1 METIINSSHTRMK
14 SHELGTAI
22 LKASALLLSAL
33 LSLLPAV
40 SQAQSPDQKPIKIGI
55 LSDMSG
61 PYADQ
66 AGLGSVEAAR
76 MAIEEMGG
84 KIDNRPIELVSAD
97 HQHKTDVAL
106 GIVRR
111 WFDLDGVDVVA
122 DMPNSGVALAVQQ
135 LTRER
140 NKIALFATAATTE
153 LTGKQCSPNG
163 IQWVYDAY
171 SNAAGL
177 AKALIKQGQKSWY
190 FITVDYALGQ
200 SLELEASKAIR
211 QAGGSIVG
219 AVRHPLNTAD
229 FSSYLVH
236 ASETPAQVIAL
247 ANAGADTIN
256 SLKQAKEFGLM
267 NKPDRTLVTP
277 LVYISDIH
285 SLGLDLAG
293 GLTFVEGFYW
303 DFDDQTRAWSKRFFD
318 RRGAMPTMT
327 HAGVYSQVRHYLQA
341 VRDTGTSDA
350 QAVLA
355 KMRATPVND
364 FFSHGGQ
371 IRADGRMVHDMLL
384 VQVKRP
390 NEQKYP
396 WDYYKIVTVIPGSEA
411 FRPLSESECPLVR

>member
-1 METIINSSHTRMK
+1 M
-14 SHELGTAI
+14 
-22 LKASALLLSAL
+22 LKRSKLLALAFSMA
-33 LSLLPAV
+33 LPAAAL
-40 SQAQSPDQKPIKIGI
+40 AQSAERKPIKIGV

-76 MAIEEMGG
+76 MAIEDMGG
-84 KIDNRPIELVSAD
+84 KVGDRNIELVSAD

-106 GIVRR
+106 SIVRR
-111 WFDLDGVDVVA
+111 WFDVEGVDVVT

-135 LTRER
+135 LTKDR

-177 AKALIKQGQKSWY
+177 AKALIKQGKKSWY

-200 SLELEASKAIR
+200 SLELEATKAIK
-211 QAGGSIVG
+211 QAGGSVVG

-236 ASETPAQVIAL
+236 AADAPAQVIAL

-267 NKPDRTLVTP
+267 SKPDRTLVTP

-285 SLGLDLAG
+285 SMGLDLAG

-303 DFDDQTRAWSKRFFD
+303 DLDDQTRAWSKRFFD

-327 HAGVYSQVRHYLQA
+327 HAGVYSEVRHYLEA
-341 VRDTGTSDA
+341 VKAAGTSDT
-350 QAVLA
+350 QPVLA
-355 KMRATPVND
+355 KMKSTPVND
-364 FFSHGGQ
+364 FFAHGGEV
-371 IRADGRMVHDMLL
+371 RADGRMVHDMLL

-390 NEQKYP
+390 DEQKYP
-396 WDYYKIVTVIPGSEA
+396 WDYYKVIAVIPGAEA
-411 FRPLSESECPLVR
+411 FRPLSESECPLVAH

>member
-1 METIINSSHTRMK
+1 MPSITMLLFCT
-14 SHELGTAI
+14 
-22 LKASALLLSAL
+22 LLLAFSAT
-33 LSLLPAV
+33 AE
-40 SQAQSPDQKPIKIGI
+40 AQPVDQRPIKIGV

-66 AGLGSVEAAR
+66 AGAGSVEAAR
-76 MAIEEMGG
+76 MAIEDAGG
-84 KIDNRPIELVSAD
+84 KIGGRNIELLSAD

-106 GIVRR
+106 SIVRR
-111 WFDLDGVDVVA
+111 WFDVEGVDVVT

-135 LTRER
+135 LTKER

-177 AKALIKQGQKSWY
+177 AKALIKQGKKSWY

-200 SLELEASKAIR
+200 SLEAEASKAIQ
-211 QAGGSIVG
+211 QAGGTIAG

-229 FSSYLVH
+229 FSSYLIH
-236 ASETPAQVIAL
+236 ASDTPAQVIAL

-327 HAGVYSQVRHYLQA
+327 HAGVYSEVRHYLEA
-341 VRDTGTSDA
+341 VKAAGTTDT

-390 NEQKYP
+390 DEQKYP
-396 WDYYKIVTVIPGSEA
+396 WDYYKILTVIPASEA
-411 FRPLSESECPLVR
+411 FRPLSESQCPLVH

>member
-1 METIINSSHTRMK
+1 MPTTSRM
-14 SHELGTAI
+14 LICALI
-22 LKASALLLSAL
+22 LAFAGIAH
-33 LSLLPAV
+33 
-40 SQAQSPDQKPIKIGI
+40 AQSVDQKPIKIGV

-66 AGLGSVEAAR
+66 AGAGSVEAAR
-76 MAIEEMGG
+76 MAIEDVGG
-84 KIDNRPIELVSAD
+84 KIGNRNIELVSAD

-106 GIVRR
+106 SIVRR
-111 WFDLDGVDVVA
+111 WFDVEGVDVVT

-135 LTRER
+135 LTKER

-177 AKALIKQGQKSWY
+177 AKALIKQGKKSWY

-200 SLELEASKAIR
+200 SLEAEATKAIQ
-211 QAGGSIVG
+211 QAGGTIAG
-219 AVRHPLNTAD
+219 TVRHPLNTAD

-236 ASETPAQVIAL
+236 ASDTPAQVIAL

-267 NKPDRTLVTP
+267 NNPNRTLVTP

-285 SLGLDLAG
+285 SLGLNLAG

-303 DFDDQTRAWSKRFFD
+303 DLDDQTRAWSKRFFD

-327 HAGVYSQVRHYLQA
+327 HAGVYSEVRHYLEA
-341 VRDTGTSDA
+341 VKAAGTTET
-350 QAVLA
+350 QTVLA
-355 KMRATPVND
+355 KMRDTPVND

-384 VQVKRP
+384 VQVKRAD
-390 NEQKYP
+390 EQRYP
-396 WDYYKIVTVIPGSEA
+396 WDYYKILSVIPASEA
-411 FRPLSESECPLVR
+411 FRPLSESQCPLVH

>member
-1 METIINSSHTRMK
+1 
-14 SHELGTAI
+14 
-22 LKASALLLSAL
+22 LKASALLLSAV

-40 SQAQSPDQKPIKIGI
+40 SQAQSTDQKPIKIGI

-66 AGLGSVEAAR
+66 AGLGSVEAAK
-76 MAIEEMGG
+76 MAIEDIGG
-84 KIDNRPIELVSAD
+84 KIGNRTIELVSAD

-111 WFDLDGVDVVA
+111 WFDIDGVDVVA

-267 NKPDRTLVTP
+267 SKPDRTLVTP

-303 DFDDQTRAWSKRFFD
+303 DLDDQTRAWSKRFFD

-341 VRDTGTSDA
+341 VREAGTTES

-371 IRADGRMVHDMLL
+371 IRPDGRMVHDMLL

-396 WDYYKIVTVIPGSEA
+396 WDYYKVLTVIPGAEA

>member
-1 METIINSSHTRMK
+1 MPSITMLLFCT
-14 SHELGTAI
+14 
-22 LKASALLLSAL
+22 LLLAFSATADAQ
-33 LSLLPAV
+33 PA
-40 SQAQSPDQKPIKIGI
+40 DQRPIKIGL

-66 AGLGSVEAAR
+66 AGAGSVEAAR
-76 MAIEEMGG
+76 MAIEDAGG
-84 KIDNRPIELVSAD
+84 KIGGRNIELLSAD

-106 GIVRR
+106 SIVRR
-111 WFDLDGVDVVA
+111 WFDVEGVDVVT

-135 LTRER
+135 LTKER

-177 AKALIKQGQKSWY
+177 AKALIKQGKKSWY

-200 SLELEASKAIR
+200 SLEAEASKAIQ
-211 QAGGSIVG
+211 QAGGTIAG

-229 FSSYLVH
+229 FSSYLIH
-236 ASETPAQVIAL
+236 ASDTPAQVIAL

-327 HAGVYSQVRHYLQA
+327 HAGVYSEVRHYLEA
-341 VRDTGTSDA
+341 VKAAGTTDT

-390 NEQKYP
+390 DEQKYP
-396 WDYYKIVTVIPGSEA
+396 WDYYKILTVIPASEA
-411 FRPLSESECPLVR
+411 FRPLSESQCPLVH